1 MTTTEPRTEQEILDR
16 ESMDDVDAIAAFN
29 PDPEEVLHAVQDQAD
44 ALFTWDYSKGSRPRL
59 DKLYEKAKV
68 SQWNAQTD
76 LDWSIEVDPLQAF
89 SIFTESSNVG
99 TGHWTE
105 HPDSPAKT
113 GVIRNGTNSV
123 SNPLHGGYHNL
134 NMANKAHCSVLQ
146 NCRDSPMD

>member
-29 PDPEEVLHAVQDQAD
+29 PDPDEVLHAVQDQAD

-105 HPDSPAKT
+105 HPDSPAKNW
-113 GVIRNGTNSV
+113 GDKEWDQFSIESFAWRLSQFK
-123 SNPLHGGYHNL
+123 HGEQGAL
-134 NMANKAHCSVLQ
+134 LCTAKL
-146 NCRDSPMD
+146 